1 MLTDPGTGSRLENAP
16 RCPEICGMEN
26 DEGFVMA
33 GFGAQAALLA
43 YQRLLQL
50 NWESWKPEVAE
61 WLHSEDA
68 GPVLKDLLIAV
79 PCSATMH

>member
-1 MLTDPGTGSRLENAP
+1 
-16 RCPEICGMEN
+16 MEN
-26 DEGFVMA
+26 DETQLITNA
-33 GFGAQAALLA
+33 GVQAAVLA

-68 GPVLKDLLIAV
+68 EPVLKELLVAV
-79 PCSATMH
+79 PCSATVH

>member
-1 MLTDPGTGSRLENAP
+1 
-16 RCPEICGMEN
+16 MEN
-26 DEGFVMA
+26 DQTTMLA
-33 GFGAQAALLA
+33 GPGVEAAMVA

-68 GPVLKDLLIAV
+68 EPVLKELLVAV
-79 PCSATMH
+79 PCSATVH

>member
-1 MLTDPGTGSRLENAP
+1 MQ
-16 RCPEICGMEN
+16 N
-26 DEGFVMA
+26 DKTQLVA
-33 GFGAQAALLA
+33 GFGAQAAVLA

-68 GPVLKDLLIAV
+68 EPVLKELLVAV
-79 PCSATMH
+79 PCSATVH

>member
-1 MLTDPGTGSRLENAP
+1 
-16 RCPEICGMEN
+16 MEN
-26 DEGFVMA
+26 DETQLIA
-33 GFGAQAALLA
+33 GFGAQAAVLA

-68 GPVLKDLLIAV
+68 EPVLQELLGAV
-79 PCSATMH
+79 PCSATVH

>member
-1 MLTDPGTGSRLENAP
+1 
-16 RCPEICGMEN
+16 MEN
-26 DEGFVMA
+26 DETQLIA
-33 GFGAQAALLA
+33 GFGAQAAVLA

-68 GPVLKDLLIAV
+68 EPVLKELLVAV
-79 PCSATMH
+79 PCSATVH